1 MSSSHTCLDFRRD
14 LYKRQ
19 VLDKVDGDPALDDLG
34 IYIAKHAWEKHDW
47 RKYPDKSKSKIYVTH
62 HLRTWMT
69 ALCKYIP
76 KKYEQTSNQDEQTS
90 NQDEQTSNQ
99 DEQTSNQDEQ
109 TSNQDEQT
117 SNQDE
122 QKSNQ
127 DEQTSNQDE
136 QTSNQDEQT
145 SNQDEQKSNNNEGA
159 IELHVLYHAFSKND
173 RLIKRRSSIQPVIER
188 FIERFERESGVVHK
202 LFTTILFMINLKI
215 KKTLILHFYNT
226 KKDKE
231 NKQNRNTKK
240 ISITF
245 IGNGITIQINDDIIS
260 TNEALRKHLEALRK
274 HLGLSENKFE
284 KLHMYY
290 LELLIEG
297 KYKSKHNN
305 KDFSEGSSSSLR
317 NLVSKV
323 RKFKNG
329 DRPKS
334 NKTKNTSKDNKDFS
348 EGSSSSLRNL
358 VSKVRK
364 FKNGD
369 RPKSNK
375 TKNTSK
381 DNKNVAEPSKSH
393 ISIVKSNRNTKKCKR
408 NFGGISTIL
417 QRYHGDSKESCHF
430 ILPDNYCISKTDK
443 DKFLYCTLTIFTKKE
458 LKDGLNKAIKGK
470 EIYTYTAPATA
481 GDKKRLR
488 KETKTQIM
496 CNFGHKLTQ
505 DKNSELTISGY
516 TIFRH
521 TFKFTGEKELEA
533 FNPEKVILN

>member
-76 KKYEQTSNQDEQTS
+76 KKYEQTS

-334 NKTKNTSKDNKDFS
+334 NKTKNTSKDNK
-348 EGSSSSLRNL
+348 
-358 VSKVRK
+358 
-364 FKNGD
+364 
-369 RPKSNK
+369 
-375 TKNTSK
+375 
-381 DNKNVAEPSKSH
+381 NVAEPSKSH